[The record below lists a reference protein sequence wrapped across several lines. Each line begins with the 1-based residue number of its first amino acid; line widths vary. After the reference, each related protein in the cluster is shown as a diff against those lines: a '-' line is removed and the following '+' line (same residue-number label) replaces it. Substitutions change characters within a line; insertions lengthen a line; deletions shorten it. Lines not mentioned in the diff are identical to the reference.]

1 MENGP
6 PHAFSASPL
15 SYKRHRQLDI
25 LVSDVQQTVAEGI
38 RDSYQAHFW
47 PLGHKNAADAGL
59 QCRIWSKNGR
69 EMPKVR
75 LHGIGTLCLLS
86 CVWVG
91 TTLSAYGVSA
101 RRKNRSQNIL
111 KPVLRIMAH
120 ECQSSLTTGAEL
132 AGESVSGWFSF
143 CPAGFTVVCCAMGS
157 VLSCAP
163 LVPCGGLCTMTTF
176 EGMGFFM
183 AIVFYE

>member
-1 MENGP
+1 MDLLTRFQL
-6 PHAFSASPL
+6 PHCHIKDIGNSIFSFLMSSRP
-15 SYKRHRQLDI
+15 SRR
-25 LVSDVQQTVAEGI
+25 GI
-38 RDSYQAHFW
+38 RDSYQAHFR
-47 PLGHKNAADAGL
+47 PRGHKNAADAGL

-75 LHGIGTLCLLS
+75 LHGIGTLWSSVVRLG
-86 CVWVG
+86 WVPLCRHTEFQPDAKTG
-91 TTLSAYGVSA
+91 L
-101 RRKNRSQNIL
+101 RIIL
-111 KPVLRIMAH
+111 KPVFAYNGIRGR
-120 ECQSSLTTGAEL
+120 QSSLTTGVEL
-132 AGESVSGWFSF
+132 AAGSVSFWLSSWSLGS
-143 CPAGFTVVCCAMGS
+143 TVVCCAMGS

>member
-1 MENGP
+1 MDLLTRFQL
-6 PHAFSASPL
+6 PHCHIKDIGNSIFSFLMSSRPSLMVSSIRIKRTFGLWDTKTRQMRDCNVVSGAKTFVKCRKCACTELGRFVFCRAFGA
-15 SYKRHRQLDI
+15 
-25 LVSDVQQTVAEGI
+25 
-38 RDSYQAHFW
+38 
-47 PLGHKNAADAGL
+47 
-59 QCRIWSKNGR
+59 
-69 EMPKVR
+69 
-75 LHGIGTLCLLS
+75 
-86 CVWVG
+86 G

-101 RRKNRSQNIL
+101 RRKNRSQNTL